1 MIGFKIG
8 FMGAGRIADVVSETI
23 SKLDY
28 FESYAIAARDLD
40 RAEAFKEK
48 HGFKVAYG
56 SYEELVNDPEVELI
70 YIATVNSNHAELA
83 KMCINAGKPCLV
95 EKPFSYNAATTK
107 EVLDLATEKNV
118 FCGEAMWLR
127 YTPMMLM
134 LISLIREKN
143 IIGPVKY
150 ISANLCYDLTKKERM
165 LKLETAG
172 GALLDIGIYPLT
184 AVLMVMGEAPVSI
197 ASGFT
202 KLNTGVDAIDTVQ
215 MNFKSGAQASIF
227 TSMMMESDNSLMIYG
242 AAGRIEV
249 DNVNCPTAMRIYKAN
264 GELLDTITPPET
276 QISGYEYEFLAA
288 REAIITGHLD
298 TPQHPRANIMQM
310 ADFMNQLRNTWQI
323 SFPLPGEKNSDD
335 LKKMKEVADKI
346 AEVSRKEQ

>member
-1 MIGFKIG
+1 
-8 FMGAGRIADVVSETI
+8 
-23 SKLDY
+23 
-28 FESYAIAARDLD
+28 
-40 RAEAFKEK
+40 
-48 HGFKVAYG
+48 
-56 SYEELVNDPEVELI
+56 
-70 YIATVNSNHAELA
+70 
-83 KMCINAGKPCLV
+83 
-95 EKPFSYNAATTK
+95 
-107 EVLDLATEKNV
+107 
-118 FCGEAMWLR
+118 
-127 YTPMMLM
+127 
-134 LISLIREKN
+134 
-143 IIGPVKY
+143 
-150 ISANLCYDLTKKERM
+150 
-165 LKLETAG
+165 
-172 GALLDIGIYPLT
+172 
-184 AVLMVMGEAPVSI
+184 
-197 ASGFT
+197 
-202 KLNTGVDAIDTVQ
+202 

-346 AEVSRKEQ
+346 AEVSKKEQ